1 MTKEHWKHL
10 KETDPIHYQEMRGDP
25 VTGLNNNTFDEILSM
40 IFFVGFWVSVG
51 VLLYKLL
58 F

>member
-51 VLLYKLL
+51 VLLYK
-58 F
+58 